1 MYQKLHTSSIKLH
14 RPNVGD
20 RSGVDSQ
27 LYEYVGGL
35 TSPKYDADEVTRWH
49 TYVPE
54 LRIESE
60 LNFNQNLNKKQN

>member
-1 MYQKLHTSSIKLH
+1 MWVT
-14 RPNVGD
+14 D
-20 RSGVDSQ
+20 
-27 LYEYVGGL
+27 VGGL